1 MVAVAGVYGEEP
13 EARLLWGSPWF
24 PVGLSGKGLSWEL
37 DVGTGEV
44 RHRLERSRGP
54 VTTVRAAAAGHPGVQ
69 YWWGPSDGRV
79 QSDRPEAALAIL
91 SGDGRHGV
99 IVVAEQVDGDE
110 KTVVMAGAAGS
121 DFRAARRAADARLA
135 GLRSRS
141 ATDLGGSQ
149 RRRWS
154 DRWSRRPVEISGDR
168 RAEARVRFALFR
180 LLCLLD
186 HDDELALGAR
196 GLTGP
201 GYRGHVFWDTDVFVL
216 PAVASVAPTAA
227 RAMVEYRL
235 RRLDTARHNA
245 EASGFAGAR
254 FPWESAAS
262 GSEVTPTEGRRP
274 DGETVPI
281 RTGELELH
289 IGADICWAIEQYR
302 RWTRSD
308 EVLTAGGA
316 ELTAEVARFWASRA
330 TRDPDGSVHL
340 RGVIGP
346 DEYHEDVDDNAFTN
360 AMAAWT
366 LRRAAEIVTR
376 GWRVGTDREAVAWR
390 EVAER
395 LATGYDPT
403 TRRHEQFA
411 GYDQLQPV
419 LAESVAP
426 PPYPADLLLG
436 RTQVAGSQLIKQAD
450 VLMLHAMIPADL
462 PAGSLSAD
470 LDHYLPRT
478 THGSSL
484 SPASHAELLA
494 RAGRPDAARHWF
506 DLALAMDLDDLT
518 GTGAG
523 GLHYATIGGAWQ
535 AFLHGFV
542 GVRLT
547 SDGLGLCPSIPAGW
561 GRVVAGFVYAGVD
574 VQVEVDGDRAW
585 LHASEPIAVV
595 GGDPPTVLTPTARF
609 DWNGREWRR
618 R

>member
-1 MVAVAGVYGEEP
+1 MVAVAGVHGEEP
-13 EARLLWGSPWF
+13 EASLLWGPPWC
-24 PVGLSGKGLSWEL
+24 PVGWSGKGLSWEL
-37 DVGTGEV
+37 DLGTGEV
-44 RHRLERSRGP
+44 HHRLERSGGT
-54 VTTVRAAAAGHPGVQ
+54 VTTVRAAAAGHPGLQ
-69 YWWGPSDGRV
+69 YWCGPSDGRRH
-79 QSDRPEAALAIL
+79 SDRSETVL
-91 SGDGRHGV
+91 SGDGRDGV
-99 IVVAEQVDGDE
+99 IVVAEQLDGDRR
-110 KTVVMAGAAGS
+110 TVVMAGAAGT
-121 DFRAARRAADARLA
+121 DVRAARRAAEARLA

-141 ATDLGGSQ
+141 ATDLSRSQ

-154 DRWSRRPVEISGDR
+154 DRWSRRPVEISGDA
-168 RAEARVRFALFR
+168 RAAERVRYALFR

-186 HDDELALGAR
+186 HDDELSLGAR

-235 RRLDTARHNA
+235 RRLDSARHNA
-245 EASGFAGAR
+245 RASGFAGAR

-262 GSEVTPTEGRRP
+262 GFEVTPTEVRRP

-289 IGADICWAIEQYR
+289 IGADICWAIERYR

-330 TRDPDGSVHL
+330 TQDSDGSVHL

-366 LRRAAEIVTR
+366 LRRAAAIVTE
-376 GWRVGTDREAVAWR
+376 GWQVGTDDEADTWR
-390 EVAER
+390 ELAGR
-395 LATGYDPT
+395 LATGYDPRT
-403 TRRHEQFA
+403 GRHEQFA

-436 RTQVAGSQLIKQAD
+436 RSRVAGSQLIKQAD

-462 PAGSLSAD
+462 PPGSLAAD

-542 GVRLT
+542 GVQLT
-547 SDGLGLCPSIPAGW
+547 SDGLGLCPSIPSEW
-561 GRVVAGFVYAGVD
+561 GRVLAGFVYAGVD

-585 LHASEPIAVV
+585 LDASEPIPVV

-609 DWNGREWRR
+609 DRNGREWRR